1 MFLHKSVIT
10 WSPRKYYFR
19 VVKILVFTWVAGV
32 AAVLAASQI
41 KKGECGLELELR
53 SHIDPD
59 SAATWRAP
67 EWRPGDCASS
77 TSNPPCDE
85 MTSSLCWSPTTYS
98 SGGIP
103 ILLRTSAKRRL
114 ASETFDLRERENMKR
129 RNGQAEGKRRP
140 VKRTKLTDNIFGR

>member
-1 MFLHKSVIT
+1 MSQLFL
-10 WSPRKYYFR
+10 PRTR
-19 VVKILVFTWVAGV
+19 
-32 AAVLAASQI
+32 I
-41 KKGECGLELELR
+41 KKGECGLELGLR

-98 SGGIP
+98 SGSIP

-114 ASETFDLRERENMKR
+114 LPSETFDLRERENMKR
-129 RNGQAEGKRRP
+129 GGREGGEEGEGREGG
-140 VKRTKLTDNIFGR
+140 LT